1 MKIMGL
7 DFGSR
12 TTGVALT
19 DELISMAHPAETILR
34 DREMMLRHT
43 LQRLEVLIAENDVR
57 LIIMGLPLNMD
68 GSMSERAVLTSSFA
82 DRLRRRTGL
91 PVILSDERLTT
102 VASNELLDEMN
113 VRGRAEKKRV
123 VDQLAAQMILQEYM
137 DNHPG
142 EVADWKAGIFP
153 EV

>member
-12 TTGVALT
+12 TTGVAMT
-19 DELISMAHPAETILR
+19 DELMMMAHPAETILR

-43 LQRLEVLIAENDVR
+43 LQRIEVLVAENDVR

-68 GSMSERAVLTSSFA
+68 GTMSERAKLTEAFA
-82 DRLRRRTGL
+82 DRLRRRLGL
-91 PVILSDERLTT
+91 PVVLSDERLTT

-113 VRGRAEKKRV
+113 VRGRKEKKRV

-137 DNHPG
+137 NNHPG
-142 EVADWKAGIFP
+142 ELADWRAGRFP